1 MGGEPL
7 PGSTSPSTLSRKRSF
22 SEVDGCALKTN
33 PQDNNGGT
41 GLPEVVVPNDGLQE
55 SSTTHTAGMKSEIH
69 PSIETA
75 GIPQSTTTTKS
86 SSTSTSTASLSV
98 DSLPHADRIGSPD
111 PSILSPIPLPNCID
125 NIQTQSQT
133 PPPLPATP
141 PAASGFVLP
150 NNNKKRKLSPASNQ
164 ARALEK
170 EMKEKQRAEEKAK
183 KEEER
188 RRKEEERKK
197 KEEEKKKRDEER
209 EEERRKREEKK
220 KAKDEERL
228 AREEEKKKRDE
239 ERMRKEKS
247 QMRLNAFFA
256 KPTTP
261 NSASTANAIDGR
273 NSIPVND
280 SSGASAATKSEQ
292 NLLSDY
298 EQEFP
303 PFFLQSHVK
312 LAPPHRFERDT
323 DSLKFACEKLDSLFK
338 RVTSSEE
345 EAPAMTFRPSELFN
359 MLPYKRRQ
367 GKPNGPTVREI
378 LHMMQDAASNTI
390 DLTGD
395 KKTQNPGD
403 LLKKIPM
410 KVLKFSEDVR
420 PPYQGTF
427 TKRLP
432 EQEARRLC
440 RNPFGR
446 IIPDFNYDY
455 DSEAEWEEP
464 EEGEDLDSEGE
475 EEMSE
480 DGDGDMEDFLDDGDD
495 DAVGGRRRVIVGDL
509 EPVCSGIHWEDEGD
523 IDPMMSS
530 CRMEVISET
539 LNFPIDPFSSVYWSK
554 PTPASRSPLKHLT
567 HRSNQPLDRAGAMS
581 SDLSQKQSSQSS
593 GLLQPPSTTL
603 PSTLTTTLPS
613 GQSTL
618 LPVAVSNQKPRR
630 SFPPDQVAEF
640 KEVIDGS
647 NLTKAGLIEVLK
659 KRFPKVSKDI
669 IKDTLTSTAQRLGQ
683 KEADKKWVLI

>member
-7 PGSTSPSTLSRKRSF
+7 PGSTSPSTLARKRSF
-22 SEVDGCALKTN
+22 SEVDGCVQEAN
-33 PQDNNGGT
+33 PQDNKEVT
-41 GLPEVVVPNDGLQE
+41 GLPEGITPNDGFQV
-55 SSTTHTAGMKSEIH
+55 STATHEIQ

-75 GIPQSTTTTKS
+75 GVPQSTTTTKS
-86 SSTSTSTASLSV
+86 SSASTSTASLSV

-111 PSILSPIPLPNCID
+111 PSILSPIPLPNSIS
-125 NIQTQSQT
+125 NIQNQRQT
-133 PPPLPATP
+133 SPPQPATP
-141 PAASGFVLP
+141 PPTSGFILP
-150 NNNKKRKLSPASNQ
+150 NNNKKRKLSSASKQ
-164 ARALEK
+164 ARALER

-183 KEEER
+183 RDEER
-188 RRKEEERKK
+188 RKREEERKK
-197 KEEEKKKRDEER
+197 KDEEKKKRDEER

-239 ERMRKEKS
+239 ERIKKEKS

-256 KPTTP
+256 KPTASNSTSTIDAVEGG
-261 NSASTANAIDGR
+261 NSAS
-273 NSIPVND
+273 VND
-280 SSGASAATKSEQ
+280 SSGGSAATKSEQ
-292 NLLSDY
+292 KPFSDY

-312 LAPPHRFERDT
+312 LAPPHRFERDA
-323 DSLKFACEKLDSLFK
+323 DSLKYACEKLDSFFK
-338 RVTSSEE
+338 KATSSEE
-345 EAPAMTFRPSELFN
+345 EAPAMKFRPSELFD
-359 MLPYKRRQ
+359 MLPYRRRQ
-367 GKPNGPTVREI
+367 GRPNGPTVREI
-378 LHMMQDAASNTI
+378 LLMMQDVALNTM

-395 KKTQNPGD
+395 KETPNPGD
-403 LLKKIPM
+403 LLEKIPM
-410 KVLKFSEDVR
+410 KVLKFGEDVR

-446 IIPDFNYDY
+446 IVPDFNYNY

-464 EEGEDLDSEGE
+464 EEGEDLDSEVE

-480 DGDGDMEDFLDDGDD
+480 GGDGDMEDFLDDGDD
-495 DAVGGRRRVIVGDL
+495 DVVGGRRRVIVGDL
-509 EPVCSGIHWEDEGD
+509 EPVCSGIHWEGEGD

-539 LNFPIDPFSSVYWSK
+539 INFPIDPFSSVYWSK
-554 PTPASRSPLKHLT
+554 PSPASRSPLKHLT
-567 HRSNQPLDRAGAMS
+567 HRSNQPLDRAGAMTNY
-581 SDLSQKQSSQSS
+581 LSQKQSSQSS
-593 GLLQPPSTTL
+593 RLLQPSSTL

-613 GQSTL
+613 GQSAL
-618 LPVAVSNQKPRR
+618 LPVAASNQKPRR
-630 SFPPDQVAEF
+630 PFPPDQVAEF

>member
-247 QMRLNAFFA
+247 
-256 KPTTP
+256 
-261 NSASTANAIDGR
+261 
-273 NSIPVND
+273 
-280 SSGASAATKSEQ
+280 
-292 NLLSDY
+292 
-298 EQEFP
+298 
-303 PFFLQSHVK
+303 HVK

-446 IIPDFNYDY
+446 IVPDFNYDY

>member
-22 SEVDGCALKTN
+22 SEVDGCAQKAN

-41 GLPEVVVPNDGLQE
+41 GLPEVVVSNDGLQE
-55 SSTTHTAGMKSEIH
+55 STATPTVGMKSEIH

-75 GIPQSTTTTKS
+75 GAPQSTTTTKS
-86 SSTSTSTASLSV
+86 SSTLTSTTSLSV

-111 PSILSPIPLPNCID
+111 PSILSPIPLPNSIS
-125 NIQTQSQT
+125 NIQNQDQT
-133 PPPLPATP
+133 PPPQSTTS

-150 NNNKKRKLSPASNQ
+150 SSNKKRKLSPASMQ

-170 EMKEKQRAEEKAK
+170 EMKEKQKAEEKAK
-183 KEEER
+183 KD
-188 RRKEEERKK
+188 EERKR
-197 KEEEKKKRDEER
+197 KEEEKKRRDEER

-228 AREEEKKKRDE
+228 AREEERKKRDE
-239 ERMRKEKS
+239 ERMKKEKS

-256 KPTTP
+256 KPTTS
-261 NSASTANAIDGR
+261 NSTSTVNAAEGG
-273 NSIPVND
+273 NSTSVND
-280 SSGASAATKSEQ
+280 SSGGSAATKSEQ
-292 NLLSDY
+292 KPLSDY

-303 PFFLQSHVK
+303 PFFLRSHVK
-312 LAPPHRFERDT
+312 LAPPHRFERDA
-323 DSLKFACEKLDSLFK
+323 DSLKYACKKLDSLFK
-338 RVTSSEE
+338 NVTSSEE
-345 EAPAMTFRPSELFN
+345 EAPAMTFRPSELFD
-359 MLPYKRRQ
+359 MLPYRRQQ
-367 GKPNGPTVREI
+367 GKPNGPTVREV
-378 LHMMQDAASNTI
+378 LLRMQGAASNTI

-395 KKTQNPGD
+395 EKTQNPGD

-427 TKRLP
+427 SKRLAK
-432 EQEARRLC
+432 QEARRLC

-446 IIPDFNYDY
+446 IVPDFNYDY

-480 DGDGDMEDFLDDGDD
+480 EGDGDMEDFLDDGDD

-509 EPVCSGIHWEDEGD
+509 EPVCSGIHWEGEGD

-530 CRMEVISET
+530 YRMQVISET

-554 PTPASRSPLKHLT
+554 PTPASRSPLRHLT
-567 HRSNQPLDRAGAMS
+567 HRSNQPLDRAGAMINT
-581 SDLSQKQSSQSS
+581 LSQKQFSQSS
-593 GLLQPPSTTL
+593 GLLQPPCTL
-603 PSTLTTTLPS
+603 PSTLSATLPS

-618 LPVAVSNQKPRR
+618 LPVAASNQKPRR
-630 SFPPDQVAEF
+630 PFPPHQVAEF
-640 KEVIDGS
+640 KEVIAGS